1 MRRPAQNVGDEAR
14 CSRKTSFR
22 TQTSGDTSLAVQ
34 VFAGVMIEASSR
46 WDRIIQFPSIHQS
59 SFP

>member
-1 MRRPAQNVGDEAR
+1 MRWPAQNVGDEAR

-34 VFAGVMIEASSR
+34 VFAGVMIEASNGLDHNSG
-46 WDRIIQFPSIHQS
+46 QCCQY
-59 SFP
+59 